1 MTFPAFHVPNIL
13 AFQMNEP
20 CFHSISL
27 GARYEPD
34 RTNLSSL
41 RFPKFPPKKV
51 LFGVCHRLCGYC
63 LSTVYYTARTFA
75 CSSDLDSGHSH
86 HRYVIASQHI
96 QRTISYIFYDLGF
109 ALPTLPGFIQRYSVT
124 YLCMQEIRLFVS
136 TQHDGYHSEHRIF
149 SCNFQKKILPF
160 RIRTVSSVEPLGSV
174 CTYRET
180 CRTFD
185 IVCSGI

>member
-34 RTNLSSL
+34 RANLSSL

-86 HRYVIASQHI
+86 HRYVIASRHI

-109 ALPTLPGFIQRYSVT
+109 VLPTSYKDILLHIFACRRLDCSFQPNMTGIIPNIGYSVV
-124 YLCMQEIRLFVS
+124 IFKSKSSHFVS
-136 TQHDGYHSEHRIF
+136 E
-149 SCNFQKKILPF
+149 L
-160 RIRTVSSVEPLGSV
+160 
-174 CTYRET
+174 
-180 CRTFD
+180 
-185 IVCSGI
+185 

>member
-34 RTNLSSL
+34 RANLSSL

-86 HRYVIASQHI
+86 HRYFVDLRHTGY
-96 QRTISYIFYDLGF
+96 TIHRWTAFVAVFTQPQDGSS
-109 ALPTLPGFIQRYSVT
+109 LPTSPSFWSSAFWAEPVGVLRMAFQGVT
-124 YLCMQEIRLFVS
+124 PSFHQSNC
-136 TQHDGYHSEHRIF
+136 
-149 SCNFQKKILPF
+149 
-160 RIRTVSSVEPLGSV
+160 
-174 CTYRET
+174 
-180 CRTFD
+180 
-185 IVCSGI
+185 

>member
-1 MTFPAFHVPNIL
+1 MQFKYDFILYYKIYFRIISSYGLKILSTKSDWGLFLGCHYSNFNGRALALTENIPITVGGYDVSAFHVPNIL

-34 RTNLSSL
+34 RANLSSL

-86 HRYVIASQHI
+86 HRYVIASRHI

-109 ALPTLPGFIQRYSVT
+109 VLPTLPGFIQR
-124 YLCMQEIRLFVS
+124 
-136 TQHDGYHSEHRIF
+136 
-149 SCNFQKKILPF
+149 
-160 RIRTVSSVEPLGSV
+160 
-174 CTYRET
+174 
-180 CRTFD
+180 
-185 IVCSGI
+185 

>member
-34 RTNLSSL
+34 RANLSSL

-63 LSTVYYTARTFA
+63 LSTVYYQPV
-75 CSSDLDSGHSH
+75 HSLV
-86 HRYVIASQHI
+86 RQTLIQVIL
-96 QRTISYIFYDLGF
+96 TIDML
-109 ALPTLPGFIQRYSVT
+109 
-124 YLCMQEIRLFVS
+124 
-136 TQHDGYHSEHRIF
+136 
-149 SCNFQKKILPF
+149 
-160 RIRTVSSVEPLGSV
+160 
-174 CTYRET
+174 
-180 CRTFD
+180 
-185 IVCSGI
+185 